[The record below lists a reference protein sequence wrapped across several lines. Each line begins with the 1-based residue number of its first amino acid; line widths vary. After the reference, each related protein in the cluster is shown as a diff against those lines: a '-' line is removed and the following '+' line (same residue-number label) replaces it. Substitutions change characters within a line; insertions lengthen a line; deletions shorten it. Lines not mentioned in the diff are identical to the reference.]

1 MKAYE
6 MLYITDVSLSEEQ
19 TAALVEKVNGILTAN
34 GASDIVVDKW
44 GVKKFAYPIN
54 YKTEGNYVLVNFN
67 AEVSAVKP
75 VSDLLNITDNVVRH
89 MIVSK

>member
-6 MLYITDVSLSEEQ
+6 MLYITDVSLNEEQ

-54 YKTEGNYVLVNFN
+54 YKTEGNYVLVNFK

>member
-6 MLYITDVSLSEEQ
+6 MLYITDVSLGEEQ
-19 TAALVEKVNGILTAN
+19 TAALVEKVSGILSAN

-67 AEVSAVKP
+67 AEVGAVKP
-75 VSDLLNITDNVVRH
+75 ISDLLNITDNVVRH
-89 MIVSK
+89 IIVSK